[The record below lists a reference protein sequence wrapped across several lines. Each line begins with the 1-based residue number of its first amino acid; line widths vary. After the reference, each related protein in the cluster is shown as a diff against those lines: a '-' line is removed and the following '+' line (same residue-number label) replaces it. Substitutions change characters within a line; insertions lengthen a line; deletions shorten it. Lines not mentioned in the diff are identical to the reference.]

1 MPFLHRGFHCLWG
14 WLVLNLM
21 IIVMIHGST
30 LPPCM
35 LLSLHVNTGSVC
47 MRVWVRGK
55 DEGVNLF
62 VCFDMLTH
70 TSLYVFLD
78 FFTVIH

>member
-1 MPFLHRGFHCLWG
+1 
-14 WLVLNLM
+14 M

-47 MRVWVRGK
+47 MCVWVRGK
-55 DEGVNLF
+55 DEGVNVF
-62 VCFDMLTH
+62 ACFDMLTH
-70 TSLYVFLD
+70 ALVYIFVLF
-78 FFTVIH
+78 